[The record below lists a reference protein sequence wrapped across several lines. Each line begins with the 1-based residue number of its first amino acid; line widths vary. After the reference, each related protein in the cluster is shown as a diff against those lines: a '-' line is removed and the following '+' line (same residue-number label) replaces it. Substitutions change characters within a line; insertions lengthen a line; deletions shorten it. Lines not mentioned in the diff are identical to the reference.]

1 MKLSIS
7 ETRQKLLKV
16 NKILEF
22 MAYQQI
28 RNVRI
33 DGVAACVPARTE
45 ENSTLGLFHSQ
56 DDYEKFVAT
65 TGIERR
71 RVVAPGA
78 CTSDLCF
85 AAAEKLISELHWDKN
100 EIECLIFVSQ
110 TPDYKLPATSC
121 ILQNRLGLSK
131 TCMALDISMG
141 CSGWIYGMTTISSIL
156 TAGNIKKG
164 LLLVGDTVTVTKS
177 PLDKSTYPLFGDA
190 GTATALSFDP
200 TAAEIRACLYTDGS
214 NYEAI
219 MIEDGGY
226 RNPVTTDSLTV
237 TEHEN
242 GVKRNKLQSILD
254 GSSVFTF
261 GISKAP
267 QCVNNLIEYFE
278 IDKTTIDYFIFHQ
291 ANMLMNE
298 KIRTKL
304 KLQEEKVPYI
314 LKDFGNSSSASIP
327 LTMVVALKDLLK
339 KQAQKIIAC
348 GFGVGL
354 SWGAMSVELNEI
366 VCCELIEI

>member
-1 MKLSIS
+1 MS
-7 ETRQKLLKV
+7 
-16 NKILEF
+16 
-22 MAYQQI
+22 YQQI
-28 RNVRI
+28 SNIRI
-33 DGVAACVPARTE
+33 DGIAACVPSRCE
-45 ENSTLGLFHSQ
+45 ENSTLNLFNSS
-56 DDYEKFVAT
+56 DEYEKFVAT

-71 RVVAPGA
+71 HVVEPGM

-85 AAAEKLISELHWDKN
+85 AAAEKLLSELQWDRT

-110 TPDYKLPATSC
+110 TPDYKLPATAC
-121 ILQNRLGLSK
+121 ILQSRLGLSK
-131 TCMALDISMG
+131 ECMSFDIALG
-141 CSGWIYGMTTISSIL
+141 CSGWIYGLTTISSIL
-156 TAGNIKKG
+156 SASHIQKG

-190 GTATALSFDP
+190 GTATAVSYNKD
-200 TAAEIRACLYTDGS
+200 AADIRACLYTDGA

-219 MIEDGGY
+219 MIEDGGC
-226 RNPVTTDSLTV
+226 RNPVNPASFEI
-237 TEHEN
+237 TEYEN

-254 GSSVFTF
+254 GTSVFTF

-267 QCVNNLIEYFE
+267 QCVNNLIEHFTIE
-278 IDKTTIDYFIFHQ
+278 KDSIDYFIFHQ

-304 KLQEEKVPYI
+304 KLPEEKVPYI

-327 LTMVVALKDLLK
+327 LTIVVTLKELAGDSTLK
-339 KQAQKIIAC
+339 MIAC

-354 SWGAMSVELNEI
+354 SWGAIAFELEKI
-366 VCCELIEI
+366 VCCKLIEL